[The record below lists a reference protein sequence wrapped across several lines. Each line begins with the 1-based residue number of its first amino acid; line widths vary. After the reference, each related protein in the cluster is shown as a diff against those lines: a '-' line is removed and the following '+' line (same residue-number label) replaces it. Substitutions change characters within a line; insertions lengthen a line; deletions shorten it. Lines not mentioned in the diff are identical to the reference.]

1 MVDTKYF
8 AVKMLMG
15 AIQYAATQLAEMDP
29 NFKKKLAGI
38 DSITQWK
45 VEPNG
50 PNSYT
55 IVKNS
60 TIENKMD
67 AIHEKPTFTIS
78 LKDLSVGLDLF
89 QGKIEAAKAIS
100 EGKITIQGN
109 VEKALKQMFILEDLA
124 GYLEDIVRR

>member
-1 MVDTKYF
+1 
-8 AVKMLMG
+8 
-15 AIQYAATQLAEMDP
+15 MDP
-29 NFKKKLAGI
+29 AFKKKLAGI

-60 TIENKMD
+60 KIENKMD

-89 QGKIEAAKAIS
+89 QGKIDAAKAMS
-100 EGKITIQGN
+100 EGKITIQGDAN
-109 VEKALKQMFILEDLA
+109 AAMKQMFILEDLA
-124 GYLEDIVRR
+124 VYLEDIVRRWDDECERNFSN